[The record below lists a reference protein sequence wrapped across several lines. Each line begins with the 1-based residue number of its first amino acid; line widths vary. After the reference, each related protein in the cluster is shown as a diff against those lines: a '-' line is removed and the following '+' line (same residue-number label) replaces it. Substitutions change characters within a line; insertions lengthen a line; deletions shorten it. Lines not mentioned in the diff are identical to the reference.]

1 LVCVTGSIIKYCQD
15 VIFNSEALL
24 QMPSSDTVDK
34 LLCVLSINIFLL
46 ISLIQSVCKTILCFG

>member
-1 LVCVTGSIIKYCQD
+1 